1 MFQVSIQDWD
11 HDPLALVFVNMNV
24 KVVVCD
30 CGKTYKMS
38 PDMARKYY
46 KTRLST
52 PNQNPT
58 SVVVEKVELKQQRF

>member
-38 PDMARKYY
+38 PDRARKYY
-46 KTRLST
+46 ETRLSSPT
-52 PNQNPT
+52 HNPT